1 MMVMNQFY
9 YLMFKEYYV
18 GELKD
23 IYDGND
29 LVFGGGLKV
38 GLLFDIKEYDVGDE
52 LVLLLNDG
60 KNIYGSDKLLL
71 LMIQKILLMVK
82 ELLSG
87 GYCGS
92 RKK

>member
-29 LVFGGGLKV
+29 LVFGGGLKQDYY
-38 GLLFDIKEYDVGDE
+38 LI
-52 LVLLLNDG
+52 
-60 KNIYGSDKLLL
+60 
-71 LMIQKILLMVK
+71 
-82 ELLSG
+82 
-87 GYCGS
+87 
-92 RKK
+92 